1 MAEVTFNQ
9 EEPQDVEA
17 MLQEKA
23 MRLDRPIPGQ
33 SLTNDPDTPLPFE
46 QPATYTNRDDA
57 LQYFFALFVDEEN
70 YSNIMELIDTPFPI
84 MDIVKIYLVEAFE
97 EGLINPDMV
106 MLLAEPL
113 AYMLMAL
120 AERAGI
126 DFVIER
132 PDADDEEDDEETTED
147 AEERKLGILDN
158 ALGRMDNVQRAEDFP
173 EELDQQIQ
181 QQEMPQT
188 QSLLGAR

>member
-23 MRLDRPIPGQ
+23 MRFERPIPGQ
-33 SLTNDPDTPLPFE
+33 SLTNDPDTPLPYE

-132 PDADDEEDDEETTED
+132 PDPDDEEDDEED
-147 AEERKLGILDN
+147 AQERKLGILDS

>member
-23 MRLDRPIPGQ
+23 MRFERPIPGQ
-33 SLTNDPDTPLPFE
+33 SLTNDPDTPLPYE

-132 PDADDEEDDEETTED
+132 PDPDDEEDDEED
-147 AEERKLGILDN
+147 AQERKLGILDS

-181 QQEMPQT
+181 QQEMPQ
-188 QSLLGAR
+188 SLLGAR

>member
-23 MRLDRPIPGQ
+23 MRFERPIPGQ
-33 SLTNDPDTPLPFE
+33 SLTNDPDTPLPYE

-70 YSNIMELIDTPFPI
+70 YSNIMELIDTPVPI

-132 PDADDEEDDEETTED
+132 PDADDEEDDEETPED
-147 AEERKLGILDN
+147 AQERKLGILDS

>member
-23 MRLDRPIPGQ
+23 MRLERPIPGQ

-46 QPATYTNRDDA
+46 QPATYTNRDEA
-57 LQYFFALFVDEEN
+57 LEYFFALFVDEEN
-70 YSNIMELIDTPFPI
+70 YPTLMELIDTPFPI
-84 MDIVKIYLVEAFE
+84 MDIVKMYLVEAFE

-132 PDADDEEDDEETTED
+132 PDVDDEE
-147 AEERKLGILDN
+147 GVLDN

>member
-1 MAEVTFNQ
+1 MQ
-9 EEPQDVEA
+9 
-17 MLQEKA
+17 
-23 MRLDRPIPGQ
+23 
-33 SLTNDPDTPLPFE
+33 
-46 QPATYTNRDDA
+46 
-57 LQYFFALFVDEEN
+57 
-70 YSNIMELIDTPFPI
+70 LIDTPFPI
-84 MDIVKIYLVEAFE
+84 MDIVKMYLVEAFE

-132 PDADDEEDDEETTED
+132 PDPDDEEDDEED
-147 AEERKLGILDN
+147 SEERKLGILDN

>member
-23 MRLDRPIPGQ
+23 MRFDGASQGQ

-46 QPATYTNRDDA
+46 QPATYTNRDEA
-57 LQYFFALFVDEEN
+57 LQYFFALFFDEEN
-70 YSNIMELIDTPFPI
+70 YHTLMQLIDTPFPI
-84 MDIVKIYLVEAFE
+84 MDIVKMYLVEAFE

-132 PDADDEEDDEETTED
+132 PDPDDEEDVDEDSED
-147 AEERKLGILDN
+147 RKLGILDN

>member
-23 MRLDRPIPGQ
+23 MRFERPIPGQ

-132 PDADDEEDDEETTED
+132 PDPDDEEDDEED
-147 AEERKLGILDN
+147 AQERKLGILDS

>member
-23 MRLDRPIPGQ
+23 MRFERPIPGQ
-33 SLTNDPDTPLPFE
+33 SLTNDPDTPLPYE

-126 DFVIER
+126 DFVIGR
-132 PDADDEEDDEETTED
+132 PDPDDEEDDEED
-147 AEERKLGILDN
+147 AQERKLGILDS

>member
-17 MLQEKA
+17 MLQEKT
-23 MRLDRPIPGQ
+23 MRLERPIPGQ

-57 LQYFFALFVDEEN
+57 LEYFFALFVDEVN
-70 YSNIMELIDTPFPI
+70 YSNLMELLDTHFPI
-84 MDIVKIYLVEAFE
+84 MDIVKMYLVEAFE

-120 AERAGI
+120 AERADI
-126 DFVIER
+126 DFIIER
-132 PDADDEEDDEETTED
+132 EEEGEDREEQKYCVTITSE
-147 AEERKLGILDN
+147 
-158 ALGRMDNVQRAEDFP
+158 
-173 EELDQQIQ
+173 
-181 QQEMPQT
+181 
-188 QSLLGAR
+188 